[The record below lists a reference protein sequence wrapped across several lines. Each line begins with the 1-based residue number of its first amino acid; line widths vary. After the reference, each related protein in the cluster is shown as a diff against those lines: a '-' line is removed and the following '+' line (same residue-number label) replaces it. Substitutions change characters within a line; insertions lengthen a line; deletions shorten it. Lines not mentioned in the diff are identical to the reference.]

1 MMGQPTRGD
10 PDSLMNL
17 NTDVLSQYRAA
28 NYFGDNIV
36 IVGTGGVGDHDSFVR
51 EVEGAF
57 SSIAQTSSVK
67 RPNSE
72 KCIYTPSLMM
82 IRDDDMVNANV
93 GVFYDAPGYKHEDFF
108 GFTLLKYMF
117 GNYRVDRHAG
127 NINDMQKQYNSHH
140 SMLGIFPD
148 VTISNAHYFP
158 YSDCGIWGNYMFG
171 NEVFVRQMNYCGV
184 AMPTIYSHYCNNVE
198 VIRAR
203 NALYNE
209 LMNGYNNSTVMNN
222 RIGKSMLTL
231 GRYVTRSEWATRV
244 AQVDSYHIKHMANKW
259 FYDAE
264 PCWTNWGAIENT
276 ASIGSYK
283 YFKVNTMSTVTNAHH
298 SLLT

>member
-1 MMGQPTRGD
+1 
-10 PDSLMNL
+10 
-17 NTDVLSQYRAA
+17 
-28 NYFGDNIV
+28 
-36 IVGTGGVGDHDSFVR
+36 
-51 EVEGAF
+51 
-57 SSIAQTSSVK
+57 
-67 RPNSE
+67 
-72 KCIYTPSLMM
+72 
-82 IRDDDMVNANV
+82 
-93 GVFYDAPGYKHEDFF
+93 
-108 GFTLLKYMF
+108 
-117 GNYRVDRHAG
+117 
-127 NINDMQKQYNSHH
+127 
-140 SMLGIFPD
+140 
-148 VTISNAHYFP
+148 
-158 YSDCGIWGNYMFG
+158 
-171 NEVFVRQMNYCGV
+171 MNYCGV

-259 FYDAE
+259 FYDGE

-276 ASIGSYK
+276 SSIGSYK